1 MSFKNIFQEI
11 HQDDDELN
19 FEGVQE
25 KQTNKQTPVK
35 PNTMVDKIHD
45 LEKYFPDIFK

>member
-25 KQTNKQTPVK
+25 KNQTNTCKTKYYGGQ
-35 PNTMVDKIHD
+35 NT
-45 LEKYFPDIFK
+45 